1 MFFAAYLLPFYA
13 LARPEALGWRA
24 LLYAEISSSLTGWS
38 LLLCAQMFLMLF
50 SLAAGVTRAAAL
62 LSRAAGK
69 KKSPPWLLAALL
81 LLLMGAAGLNPPGF
95 SALLLAALPWR
106 AVLALLALAA
116 MVIGSL
122 LRGKPGK
129 EQP

>member
-1 MFFAAYLLPFYA
+1 MLCGKVVFEMKRSRVFF
-13 LARPEALGWRA
+13 R
-24 LLYAEISSSLTGWS
+24 
-38 LLLCAQMFLMLF
+38 
-50 SLAAGVTRAAAL
+50 
-62 LSRAAGK
+62 
-69 KKSPPWLLAALL
+69 LLAALL

-95 SALLLAALPWR
+95 SAFLLAALPWR